1 MATKPTQK
9 RKSVVAP
16 TRARKA
22 KKSIVEVKIEEEL
35 RVGIRE
41 LRQDASRIIDLVKS
55 GQSFLITEH
64 GRPVAKLNPLLGPTL
79 EDLIELGVI
88 TPATRK
94 YDPAIDRPLPNPGN
108 IDLVAALLADRAA
121 ARY

>member
-1 MATKPTQK
+1 MTTRPTQRK
-9 RKSVVAP
+9 KSVVTP
-16 TRARKA
+16 ARSKKS
-22 KKSIVEVKIEEEL
+22 KKSIVEIKIEEEL

-64 GRPVAKLNPLLGPTL
+64 GRPVAKLNPLEGPTL

-88 TPATRK
+88 TPAARK
-94 YDPAIDRPLPNPGN
+94 YDPTIDRPLPNPGK

>member
-1 MATKPTQK
+1 MTTKPTQRK
-9 RKSVVAP
+9 KSVVTP
-16 TRARKA
+16 ARSKKS
-22 KKSIVEVKIEEEL
+22 KKSIVEIKIEEEL

-55 GQSFLITEH
+55 GQPFLITEH
-64 GRPVAKLNPLLGPTL
+64 GRPVAKLNPLEGPTL

-88 TPATRK
+88 TPAARK
-94 YDPAIDRPLPNPGN
+94 YDPAIDKPLPNPGK

>member
-9 RKSVVAP
+9 RKSTATPV
-16 TRARKA
+16 RAKKA
-22 KKSIVEVKIEEEL
+22 KKSIVEGKIEEEL

-55 GQSFLITEH
+55 GRSILITEH
-64 GRPVAKLNPLLGPTL
+64 GRPVAKLNPLQGPTW
-79 EDLIELGVI
+79 EDLIKLGVI
-88 TPATRK
+88 TPAARK
-94 YDPAIDRPLPNPGN
+94 YDPEIDKPLPNPEG

>member
-22 KKSIVEVKIEEEL
+22 KKSIVELKIEEEL

-64 GRPVAKLNPLLGPTL
+64 GRPVAKLNPLQGPTL
-79 EDLIELGVI
+79 EDLIELGVV
-88 TPATRK
+88 TPATRQ

>member
-1 MATKPTQK
+1 MTAKPTQK
-9 RKSVVAP
+9 RKSVVSSTHP
-16 TRARKA
+16 KKA
-22 KKSIVEVKIEEEL
+22 KKSIVEIKIEAEL

-64 GRPVAKLNPLLGPTL
+64 GRPVAKLNPLQGPTL

-94 YDPAIDRPLPNPGN
+94 YDPAIDKPLPNPGN

>member
-9 RKSVVAP
+9 RKSAVAP
-16 TRARKA
+16 TRAKKA
-22 KKSIVEVKIEEEL
+22 KKSIVELKIEEEL

-64 GRPVAKLNPLLGPTL
+64 GRPVAKLNPLQGPTL

>member
-1 MATKPTQK
+1 MTTKPTQK
-9 RKSVVAP
+9 RKSVVTP

-64 GRPVAKLNPLLGPTL
+64 GRPVAKLNPLQGPTL

-94 YDPAIDRPLPNPGN
+94 YDPAVDRPLPNPGK

>member
-1 MATKPTQK
+1 MTTKPTQRK
-9 RKSVVAP
+9 KSVVTP
-16 TRARKA
+16 ARSKKS
-22 KKSIVEVKIEEEL
+22 KKSIVEIKIEEEL

-64 GRPVAKLNPLLGPTL
+64 GRPVAKLNPLEGPTL

-88 TPATRK
+88 TPAARK
-94 YDPAIDRPLPNPGN
+94 YYPAIDKPLPNPGK

>member
-1 MATKPTQK
+1 MTTRPTQRK
-9 RKSVVAP
+9 KSVVTP
-16 TRARKA
+16 ARSKKS
-22 KKSIVEVKIEEEL
+22 KKSIVEIKIEEEL

-64 GRPVAKLNPLLGPTL
+64 GRPVAKLNPLEGPTL

-94 YDPAIDRPLPNPGN
+94 YDPAIDRPLPNPGK

>member
-22 KKSIVEVKIEEEL
+22 KKSIVEIKIEEEL

>member
-1 MATKPTQK
+1 MTTKPTQRK
-9 RKSVVAP
+9 KSVAAP
-16 TRARKA
+16 VRSKRAE
-22 KKSIVEVKIEEEL
+22 KSIVEKKIEVEL
-35 RVGIRE
+35 KVGIRE

-55 GQSFLITEH
+55 GQSILITEH
-64 GRPVAKLNPLLGPTL
+64 GRPVATLNPLEGPTL

-88 TPATRK
+88 APATRK

-108 IDLVAALLADRAA
+108 KDLVAALLADRAA

>member
-16 TRARKA
+16 ARARKA

-64 GRPVAKLNPLLGPTL
+64 GRPVAKLKPLQGPTL

>member
-1 MATKPTQK
+1 MTTKPTQRK
-9 RKSVVAP
+9 KSVVTP
-16 TRARKA
+16 ARSKKS
-22 KKSIVEVKIEEEL
+22 KKSIVEIKIEEEL

-64 GRPVAKLNPLLGPTL
+64 GRPVAKLNPLEGSTL

-88 TPATRK
+88 TPAARK
-94 YDPAIDRPLPNPGN
+94 YDPAIDKPLPNPGK

>member
-1 MATKPTQK
+1 MTTKPTQK
-9 RKSVVAP
+9 KSVVTP
-16 TRARKA
+16 ARSKKS
-22 KKSIVEVKIEEEL
+22 KKSIVEIKIEEEL

-64 GRPVAKLNPLLGPTL
+64 GRPVAKLNPLEGPTL

-88 TPATRK
+88 TPAARK
-94 YDPAIDRPLPNPGN
+94 YDPAIDKPLPNPGN

>member
-1 MATKPTQK
+1 MATKPTQ
-9 RKSVVAP
+9 RKKPSVAP
-16 TRARKA
+16 ARSKKA
-22 KKSIVEVKIEEEL
+22 NKSIIERKIEEEL

-64 GRPVAKLNPLLGPTL
+64 GRPVAKLNHLEGPTL

-88 TPATRK
+88 TPAVRK
-94 YDPAIDRPLPNPGN
+94 YDPTIDRPLPNPGK

>member
-16 TRARKA
+16 ARTKKA
-22 KKSIVEVKIEEEL
+22 KKSIVEIKIEEEL

-64 GRPVAKLNPLLGPTL
+64 GRPVAKLNPLQGPTL

>member
-1 MATKPTQK
+1 MATKPTQRK
-9 RKSVVAP
+9 KSVVTP
-16 TRARKA
+16 ARSKKA
-22 KKSIVEVKIEEEL
+22 NKSIIERKIEEEL

-64 GRPVAKLNPLLGPTL
+64 GRPVAKLNPLQGPTL
-79 EDLIELGVI
+79 EDLIKLGVI

-94 YDPAIDRPLPNPGN
+94 YDPAIDKPLPNPEG
-108 IDLVAALLADRAA
+108 IDFVASLLADRAA

>member
-1 MATKPTQK
+1 MTTKPTQK

-16 TRARKA
+16 ARTKKA
-22 KKSIVEVKIEEEL
+22 KKSIVEIKIEEEL

-64 GRPVAKLNPLLGPTL
+64 GRPVAKLNPLQGPTL

-94 YDPAIDRPLPNPGN
+94 YDPAIDLPLPNPGN

>member
-1 MATKPTQK
+1 MSTKPTQK

-16 TRARKA
+16 ARTKKA
-22 KKSIVEVKIEEEL
+22 KKSIVEIKIEEEL

-64 GRPVAKLNPLLGPTL
+64 GRPVAKLNPLQGPTL

-88 TPATRK
+88 TPSTRK

>member
-1 MATKPTQK
+1 MATKPAQK

-16 TRARKA
+16 VRARKA

-64 GRPVAKLNPLLGPTL
+64 GRPVAKLNPLQGPTL

>member
-1 MATKPTQK
+1 MTTKPTQK
-9 RKSVVAP
+9 KSVVTP
-16 TRARKA
+16 ARSKKS
-22 KKSIVEVKIEEEL
+22 KKSIVEIKIEEEL

-64 GRPVAKLNPLLGPTL
+64 GRPVAKLNPLEGPTL
-79 EDLIELGVI
+79 EDLIELVVI
-88 TPATRK
+88 TPAVRK
-94 YDPAIDRPLPNPGN
+94 YDPTIDRPLPNPGK

>member
-16 TRARKA
+16 ARTRKA

-64 GRPVAKLNPLLGPTL
+64 GRPVAKLNPLQGPTL

>member
-1 MATKPTQK
+1 MTTKPTQRK
-9 RKSVVAP
+9 KSVVTP
-16 TRARKA
+16 ARS
-22 KKSIVEVKIEEEL
+22 KKSKKTIVEIKIEEEL

-64 GRPVAKLNPLLGPTL
+64 GRPVAKLNPLEGPTL

-88 TPATRK
+88 TPAARK
-94 YDPAIDRPLPNPGN
+94 YDPAIDKPLPNPGK

>member
-1 MATKPTQK
+1 MTTKPTQK
-9 RKSVVAP
+9 KSVVTP
-16 TRARKA
+16 ARSKKS
-22 KKSIVEVKIEEEL
+22 KKSIVEIKIEEEL

-64 GRPVAKLNPLLGPTL
+64 GRPVAKLNPLEGPTL

-88 TPATRK
+88 TPAARK
-94 YDPAIDRPLPNPGN
+94 YDPAIDKPLPNPGK

>member
-1 MATKPTQK
+1 MTTKPTQRK
-9 RKSVVAP
+9 KSVVTP
-16 TRARKA
+16 ARSKKS
-22 KKSIVEVKIEEEL
+22 KKSIVEIEIEEEL

-64 GRPVAKLNPLLGPTL
+64 GRPVAKLNPLEGPAL

-88 TPATRK
+88 TPAARK
-94 YDPAIDRPLPNPGN
+94 YDPAIDKPLPNPGK

>member
-1 MATKPTQK
+1 MTTKPTQ
-9 RKSVVAP
+9 RKKPSVAP
-16 TRARKA
+16 ARSKKA
-22 KKSIVEVKIEEEL
+22 NKSIIERKIEEEL

-64 GRPVAKLNPLLGPTL
+64 GRPVAKLNPLEGPTL

-88 TPATRK
+88 TLATRK
-94 YDPAIDRPLPNPGN
+94 YDPAIDRPLPNPGK
-108 IDLVAALLADRAA
+108 IDLVSALLADRAA

>member
-1 MATKPTQK
+1 MTTKPTQ
-9 RKSVVAP
+9 RKSVVTP
-16 TRARKA
+16 ARSKKS
-22 KKSIVEVKIEEEL
+22 KKSIVEIKIEEEL

-64 GRPVAKLNPLLGPTL
+64 GRPVAKLNPLEGPTL

-88 TPATRK
+88 TPAARK
-94 YDPAIDRPLPNPGN
+94 YDPAIDKPLPNPGK

>member
-1 MATKPTQK
+1 
-9 RKSVVAP
+9 V
-16 TRARKA
+16 RA
-22 KKSIVEVKIEEEL
+22 IVPAL
-35 RVGIRE
+35 
-41 LRQDASRIIDLVKS
+41 
-55 GQSFLITEH
+55 
-64 GRPVAKLNPLLGPTL
+64 KLSSPLSERTSCARLGSNPLQGPTL

-94 YDPAIDRPLPNPGN
+94 YDPTIDKPQPNPGN

>member
-22 KKSIVEVKIEEEL
+22 KKSIVELKIEEEL

>member
-1 MATKPTQK
+1 MTTRPTQRK
-9 RKSVVAP
+9 KSVVTP
-16 TRARKA
+16 ARSKKS
-22 KKSIVEVKIEEEL
+22 KKSIVEIKIEEEL

-64 GRPVAKLNPLLGPTL
+64 GRPVAKLNPLEGPTL

-88 TPATRK
+88 TPAARK
-94 YDPAIDRPLPNPGN
+94 YDPAIDKPLPNPGK

>member
-16 TRARKA
+16 ARTRKA

-64 GRPVAKLNPLLGPTL
+64 GRPVAKLNPLQGPTL

-94 YDPAIDRPLPNPGN
+94 YDPAIDRPLPNPGK

>member
-16 TRARKA
+16 ARARKA

-64 GRPVAKLNPLLGPTL
+64 GRPVAKLNPLQGPTL

-94 YDPAIDRPLPNPGN
+94 YDPAIDRPLSNPGN

>member
-22 KKSIVEVKIEEEL
+22 KKSIVEIKIEEEL

-64 GRPVAKLNPLLGPTL
+64 GRPVAKLNPLPGPTL

>member
-1 MATKPTQK
+1 MTTQPTQRK
-9 RKSVVAP
+9 KSVVTP
-16 TRARKA
+16 ARSKKS
-22 KKSIVEVKIEEEL
+22 KKSIVEIKIEEEL

-64 GRPVAKLNPLLGPTL
+64 GRPVAKLNPLEGPTL

-88 TPATRK
+88 TPAARK
-94 YDPAIDRPLPNPGN
+94 YDPAIDKPLPNPGK

>member
-9 RKSVVAP
+9 RKSVAVP

-64 GRPVAKLNPLLGPTL
+64 GRPVAKLNPLQGPTL

>member
-1 MATKPTQK
+1 MATKPTQRK
-9 RKSVVAP
+9 KSVAAP
-16 TRARKA
+16 ARSKKA
-22 KKSIVEVKIEEEL
+22 NKSIIERKIEEEL

-64 GRPVAKLNPLLGPTL
+64 GRPVAKLNPLEGPTL

-88 TPATRK
+88 TPAARK
-94 YDPAIDRPLPNPGN
+94 YDPAIDKPLPNPGN

>member
-9 RKSVVAP
+9 RKSVASP
-16 TRARKA
+16 ARPKKA
-22 KKSIVEVKIEEEL
+22 KKSVVEIKIEEEL

-55 GQSFLITEH
+55 GRSFLITEH
-64 GRPVAKLNPLLGPTL
+64 GRPVAKLNPLQGPTL

-94 YDPAIDRPLPNPGN
+94 YDPAIDKPLPNPDN

>member
-1 MATKPTQK
+1 MTTKPTQ
-9 RKSVVAP
+9 RKKPSVAP
-16 TRARKA
+16 ARSKKA
-22 KKSIVEVKIEEEL
+22 NKSIIERKIEEEL

-64 GRPVAKLNPLLGPTL
+64 GRPVAKLNPLEGPTL

-94 YDPAIDRPLPNPGN
+94 YDPAIDRPLPNPGK
-108 IDLVAALLADRAA
+108 IDLVSALLADRAA

>member
-1 MATKPTQK
+1 MTTKPTQRK
-9 RKSVVAP
+9 KSVVTP
-16 TRARKA
+16 ARSKKS
-22 KKSIVEVKIEEEL
+22 KKSIVEIKIEEEL

-64 GRPVAKLNPLLGPTL
+64 GRPVAKLNPLEGPTL

-88 TPATRK
+88 TPAARK
-94 YDPAIDRPLPNPGN
+94 YDPAIDKPLPNPGK